1 MGKLTATAVRTA
13 SRPGLHGDGATLYL
27 AVAPGGSKSWIQR
40 VTVDGRRRDIGLGGY
55 PAVSLAKA
63 RQRAMVNRVAI
74 ADGIDPLAEKRRAN
88 TPTFRAAAVATWEAN
103 RPRWRSAKTARAWM
117 QSLEKHVFPAIGAL
131 PVERVGH
138 DEVLR
143 ILKPLWSTRPQL
155 ARKLRQHIRATLQ
168 WCQAHGHVVTN
179 VAGEAIDGALP
190 AMPAVKAHYRAL
202 PWAEVAAALDA
213 VRNVPGI
220 SQSSR
225 LCLEFLVL
233 TAARSRE
240 ALGATWDEIDFAER
254 EWRIPAER
262 MKTGVAHAVPLADVA
277 LRTLGAAR
285 DLGGEHFV
293 FPSPVRR
300 GARLGEFSLLYI
312 LRKADLAGRTTVHGF
327 RSSFRSWAGECTD
340 ADHAVMELCLAH
352 TVGNAVERAYARS
365 DLMDKRRALM
375 AAWAETVVAS

>member
-1 MGKLTATAVRTA
+1 MGKLTAATVRTA

-40 VTVDGRRRDIGLGGY
+40 VTVAGRRRDIGLGGY

-63 RQRAMVNRVAI
+63 RLRAMANRVAI

-88 TPTFRAAAVATWEAN
+88 TPTFRAAAVVTLEAN
-103 RPRWRSAKTARAWM
+103 RPRWRSARTARAWM
-117 QSLEKHVFPAIGAL
+117 QSLEKHAFPAIGAL

-155 ARKLRQHIRATLQ
+155 ARKLRQRIRATLQ
-168 WCQAHGHVVTN
+168 WCQAHGHVGTN

-202 PWAEVAAALDA
+202 PWAEVGATLDA

-220 SQSSR
+220 SDSSR
-225 LCLEFLVL
+225 LCFEFLVL
-233 TAARSRE
+233 TAARSGE
-240 ALGATWDEIDFAER
+240 ALGAAWDEIDFGER

-262 MKTGVAHAVPLADVA
+262 MKTGVAHAVPLADAA

-285 DLGGEHFV
+285 DLGGERFV
-293 FPSPVRR
+293 FPSPQA
-300 GARLGEFSLLYI
+300 GAVADSLGE
-312 LRKADLAGRTTVHGF
+312 
-327 RSSFRSWAGECTD
+327 
-340 ADHAVMELCLAH
+340 EL
-352 TVGNAVERAYARS
+352 VEHLVTKS
-365 DLMDKRRALM
+365 DLDHSLAALAPRPTWRLFV
-375 AAWAETVVAS
+375 AAVAIIGIIISVLKLT